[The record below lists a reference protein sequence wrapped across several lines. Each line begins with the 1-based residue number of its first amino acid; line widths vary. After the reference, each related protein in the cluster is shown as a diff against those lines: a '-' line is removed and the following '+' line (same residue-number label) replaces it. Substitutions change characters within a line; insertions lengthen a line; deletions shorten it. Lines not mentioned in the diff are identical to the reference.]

1 MNQETTNL
9 SAGTGDVVPLPDQH
23 RRIALVA
30 VAEGAEI
37 VQWSS
42 ELDVFCKDIGNLS
55 SVRPEILWSS

>member
-1 MNQETTNL
+1 MKLLHGMNQETTNL

-37 VQWSS
+37 AQWPS
-42 ELDVFCKDIGNLS
+42 ELDTFFARTLVT
-55 SVRPEILWSS
+55 

>member
-1 MNQETTNL
+1 MIQETSRQTTNL

-37 VQWSS
+37 AQWPS
-42 ELDVFCKDIGNLS
+42 ELDTFSLQGHRFVLRFFTT
-55 SVRPEILWSS
+55 

>member
-37 VQWSS
+37 AQWPS
-42 ELDVFCKDIGNLS
+42 ELDTFFARTLVT
-55 SVRPEILWSS
+55 